1 MALAAPTPDCTE
13 EFPFTRSARRQH
25 LEHLSHLRWSSLGIV
40 MFVGFVSFVD
50 PVAGVGDAPRVS
62 VPAPSRMPTTGVAR
76 PLKRTPE

>member
-1 MALAAPTPDCTE
+1 
-13 EFPFTRSARRQH
+13 
-25 LEHLSHLRWSSLGIV
+25 

-62 VPAPSRMPTTGVAR
+62 LPAPSRMPTTGVAR